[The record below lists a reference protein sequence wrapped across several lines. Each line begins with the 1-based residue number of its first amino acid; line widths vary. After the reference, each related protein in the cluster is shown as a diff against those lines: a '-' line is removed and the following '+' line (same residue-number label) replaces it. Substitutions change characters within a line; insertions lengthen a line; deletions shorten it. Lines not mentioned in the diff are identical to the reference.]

1 MTQSIPPRSHLVF
14 ILLTTFFF
22 FIYIEETIKLSSGT
36 FFIDISMIALGFYK
50 GELIKGADS

>member
-14 ILLTTFFF
+14 SFLTTF

-36 FFIDISMIALGFYK
+36 FFIDISMITLGFYK
-50 GELIKGADS
+50 GELIKGTDS